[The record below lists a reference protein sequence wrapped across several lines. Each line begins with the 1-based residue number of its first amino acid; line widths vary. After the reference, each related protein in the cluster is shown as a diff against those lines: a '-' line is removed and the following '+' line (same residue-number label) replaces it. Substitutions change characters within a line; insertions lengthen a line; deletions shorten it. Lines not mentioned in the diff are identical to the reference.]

1 MLARPRITHVIYDLD
16 GLLLDTESIN
26 EAVNQA
32 IADRYGCVYDP
43 GVRGQIA
50 GRDAHTSSALLVEA
64 LGLPISPEEMLRQ
77 RRSLVAEW
85 KPVARPMPG
94 AVELTRHLHQWG
106 VPQAIATSSSRG
118 PFAWKAAPHR
128 DWFRLFHCTV
138 LSDDPGVRQ
147 AKPAPDL
154 FREAARR
161 LGADPRECL
170 VFEDA
175 PAGVEAARA
184 AGMSVIA
191 IPDPGLERSTLAR
204 ADAILPSLAAFE
216 PAEWGL
222 PARVAEVAVC

>member
-1 MLARPRITHVIYDLD
+1 MVARPRITHVIYDLD

-26 EAVNQA
+26 EAVNRA
-32 IADRYGCVYDP
+32 IADRYGCAYDP
-43 GVRGQIA
+43 AVRGRIA
-50 GRDAHTSSALLVEA
+50 GRDAHTSSAILVEW
-64 LGLPISPEEMLRQ
+64 LGLPISPEEMLQQ
-77 RRSLVAEW
+77 RRSLVAQW
-85 KPVARPMPG
+85 QPVAKPMPG
-94 AVELTRHLHQWG
+94 AVELTHHLHRSG

-118 PFAWKAAPHR
+118 PFGWKAAPHR

-161 LGADPRECL
+161 LGADPRHCL

-175 PAGVEAARA
+175 PAGIEAARA

-191 IPDPGLERSTLAR
+191 IPDPALERSSLAQ
-204 ADAILPSLAAFE
+204 ADAILPSLQAFE
-216 PAEWGL
+216 PADWGL
-222 PARVAEVAVC
+222 PARVPAAVC